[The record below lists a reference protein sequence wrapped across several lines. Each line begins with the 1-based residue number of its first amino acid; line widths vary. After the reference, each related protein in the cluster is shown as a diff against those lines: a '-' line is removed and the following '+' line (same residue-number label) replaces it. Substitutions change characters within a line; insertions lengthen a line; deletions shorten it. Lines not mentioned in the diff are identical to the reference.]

1 MVVKV
6 EEKEEMGAEEE
17 EEEKEEVGEMVAALL
32 AVGNNIP
39 SACEDL
45 LCSTKYHLI
54 PHQDFCN
61 NYGYQGPYVGTSMEF
76 YCVRVGIVTS
86 NVGRFFHL

>member
-6 EEKEEMGAEEE
+6 EEMGEEE
-17 EEEKEEVGEMVAALL
+17 EEKEKEEVGEMVAALL

-45 LCSTKYHLI
+45 LCSTKYHLM
-54 PHQDFCN
+54 PDQDFCN
-61 NYGYQGPYVGTSMEF
+61 NYGYQDPYLDNSLEF

-86 NVGRFFHL
+86 NVGRFFHLQS

>member
-6 EEKEEMGAEEE
+6 EEMGEEEE

-32 AVGNNIP
+32 AMGNNIP

-61 NYGYQGPYVGTSMEF
+61 NYGYQDP
-76 YCVRVGIVTS
+76 
-86 NVGRFFHL
+86 